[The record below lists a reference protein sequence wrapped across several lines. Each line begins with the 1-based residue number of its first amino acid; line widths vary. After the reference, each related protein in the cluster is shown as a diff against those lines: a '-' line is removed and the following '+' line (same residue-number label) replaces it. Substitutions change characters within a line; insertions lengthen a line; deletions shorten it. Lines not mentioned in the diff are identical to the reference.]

1 MKDHVARYLEEC
13 CVIDFSM
20 KEYETKTETLYN
32 HYVRWCTER
41 DRIIPLSEN
50 VFGSK
55 LVEHGIQKKRKRV
68 KGEGQQYFYVP
79 VVLTHVLRGEK
90 GQGDILST
98 LEEKSAAYE
107 MAVSDK

>member
-1 MKDHVARYLEEC
+1 
-13 CVIDFSM
+13 M

>member
-1 MKDHVARYLEEC
+1 
-13 CVIDFSM
+13 M

-32 HYVRWCTER
+32 HYVKWCTER

-55 LVEHGIQKKRKRV
+55 MVEHGIQKKRKRV
-68 KGEGQQYFYVP
+68 KGEGHQQYFYVP